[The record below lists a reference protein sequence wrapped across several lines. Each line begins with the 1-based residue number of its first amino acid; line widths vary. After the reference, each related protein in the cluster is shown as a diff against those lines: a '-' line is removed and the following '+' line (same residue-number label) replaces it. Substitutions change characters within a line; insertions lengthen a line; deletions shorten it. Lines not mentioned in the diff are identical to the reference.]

1 MAVRVRGD
9 AIAAVT
15 AAPRGAGTAQIAG
28 INERVPIS
36 IELRHKRVSAG
47 APERILKSV
56 LRREIGKRC
65 DENQNLRGEIS
76 QLKAKLSETVEA
88 EPCPPIE
95 QRQPE
100 RHFDTVHE

>member
-1 MAVRVRGD
+1 MSS
-9 AIAAVT
+9 
-15 AAPRGAGTAQIAG
+15 AGTPLPIFSVHCV
-28 INERVPIS
+28 NE
-36 IELRHKRVSAG
+36 LWTYMMAWQ
-47 APERILKSV
+47 
-56 LRREIGKRC
+56 RC

-100 RHFDTVHE
+100 RHFDTVYHPATTEAFEKVG